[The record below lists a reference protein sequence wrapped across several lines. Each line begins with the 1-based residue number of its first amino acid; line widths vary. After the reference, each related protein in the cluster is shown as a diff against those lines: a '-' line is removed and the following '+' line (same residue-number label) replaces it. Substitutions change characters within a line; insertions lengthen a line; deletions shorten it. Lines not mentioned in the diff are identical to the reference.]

1 MPTVKVRNLKNKEVG
16 DVELLDAIFGVELN
30 ESLIHSAV
38 MNYQANGRQGTSA
51 TKTRGNVS
59 GSGRKLWKQKGT
71 GRARIASL
79 RSPLWKGGG
88 NVHGPQPRDWSYQMP
103 KKMRRGALRSALS
116 ERLREGNLIVIDGFE
131 FNNPKTSEFLAA
143 IGTLGLSENK
153 KKPTK
158 TLIIDS
164 LDNLNLIL
172 SSRNVAKTK
181 VTNSFGLNIYDIIYH
196 EKLLISKSALE
207 ELTSLLAPKRES
219 EKAAGAEASEKKPK
233 AGKET
238 DTAKTKAL
246 KDVDDAVTDKDL
258 EESKAKTDRA
268 AKKAGEEKAVDTP
281 KTKKEPKPKSEKTLK
296 KEAAAKNEADKN
308 ASADEAPAKA
318 TEAPADK
325 AESKEEA
332 ADNE

>member
-30 ESLIHSAV
+30 EALIHSAV

-116 ERLREGNLIVIDGFE
+116 ERLREGNLIIIDEFGFK
-131 FNNPKTSEFLAA
+131 NHKTSEFL
-143 IGTLGLSENK
+143 GTLGILGLTDK
-153 KKPTK
+153 KATIK
-158 TLIIDS
+158 TLIVDS
-164 LDNLNLIL
+164 LDNANLIL
-172 SSRNVAKTK
+172 SSRNVKKAK

-196 EKLLISKSALE
+196 EKLLISKAALE
-207 ELTSLLAPKRES
+207 ELSALLDPKRES
-219 EKAAGAEASEKKPK
+219 AGEAEAVAVTVEEKPK
-233 AGKET
+233 A
-238 DTAKTKAL
+238 
-246 KDVDDAVTDKDL
+246 
-258 EESKAKTDRA
+258 KAKKEVA
-268 AKKAGEEKAVDTP
+268 AAPAEAVED
-281 KTKKEPKPKSEKTLK
+281 KPKAK
-296 KEAAAKNEADKN
+296 KEAKPKAEKVEAAPVEE
-308 ASADEAPAKA
+308 SVVADEAPAA
-318 TEAPADK
+318 ETT
-325 AESKEEA
+325 ESKEA
-332 ADNE
+332 TDNE

>member
-16 DVELLDAIFGVELN
+16 EVTLLDTVFGVELN
-30 ESLIHSAV
+30 EALIHSAV

-116 ERLREGNLIVIDGFE
+116 ERLREGNLIIIDEFGFKT
-131 FNNPKTSEFLAA
+131 PKTSDFVGA
-143 IGTLGLSENK
+143 IGGLSLGDGK
-153 KKPTK
+153 KVVK

-172 SSRNVAKTK
+172 SSRNVEKTK

-196 EKLLISKSALE
+196 EKLLISKTALE
-207 ELTSLLAPKRES
+207 ELSALLDPKRES
-219 EKAAGAEASEKKPK
+219 GKTEEVVEAAPVEEKPK
-233 AGKET
+233 AKKAAKPKA
-238 DTAKTKAL
+238 DKTAKAEKE
-246 KDVDDAVTDKDL
+246 DASL
-258 EESKAKTDRA
+258 A
-268 AKKAGEEKAVDTP
+268 AAAEDTP
-281 KTKKEPKPKSEKTLK
+281 
-296 KEAAAKNEADKN
+296 
-308 ASADEAPAKA
+308 APAEQ
-318 TEAPADK
+318 TAPAV
-325 AESKEEA
+325 EEA
-332 ADNE
+332 ATEEATDNE